1 MKRFV
6 LIGLLLIVFACEDKK
21 GDDEKPEDTY
31 GCEINLEGYCT
42 VSYTHLTLPTK
53 RIV

>member
-31 GCEINLEGYCT
+31 ACESIQKVIVYSQE
-42 VSYTHLTLPTK
+42 HHIK
-53 RIV
+53 RD

>member
-31 GCEINLEGYCT
+31 ACEINSEGYCIFT
-42 VSYTHLTLPTK
+42 GTPHQ
-53 RIV
+53 